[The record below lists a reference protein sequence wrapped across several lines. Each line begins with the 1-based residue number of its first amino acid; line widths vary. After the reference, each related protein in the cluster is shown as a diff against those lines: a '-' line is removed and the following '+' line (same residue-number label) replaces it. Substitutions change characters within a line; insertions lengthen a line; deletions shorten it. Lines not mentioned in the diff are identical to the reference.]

1 MKKKRCSKCKV
12 EKTLTEFYPSKYTK
26 NGCRSCCKSCSKKD
40 NDRTSEARRG
50 WHMKKRYSLTLKGY
64 NEKLKQQNYSCAICG
79 KKEKVKDRRTKNPIS
94 LAVDHNHKTKFIRG
108 LLCNFCNRC
117 LLRHLRDNKNRAIGL
132 VIYLTKAIKN
142 DKNWE
147 V

>member
-1 MKKKRCSKCKV
+1 MKKKCSKCG
-12 EKTLTEFYPSKYTK
+12 KTKNVTEFYPSKYVK
-26 NGCRSCCKSCSKKD
+26 SGYRSWCKECSKKD

-50 WHMKKRYSLTLKGY
+50 WHIKKRYGLTLEGY
-64 NEKLKQQNYSCAICG
+64 NEKLKQQNYICAICG
-79 KKEKVKDRRTKNPIS
+79 KKEKVKGRRNKNPIS
-94 LAVDHNHKTKFIRG
+94 LAIDHNHKTKFIRG
-108 LLCNFCNRC
+108 LLCNYCNRC

-132 VIYLTKAIKN
+132 VNYLGKAIEN